1 MISFRVAV
9 ILFSLL
15 IVAAFAT
22 LKGQALYLALLIVGA
37 LLVKSALHEY
47 KSRL

>member
-1 MISFRVAV
+1 MISFRTALVLFSVLAV
-9 ILFSLL
+9 I
-15 IVAAFAT
+15 AFAT
-22 LKGQALYLALLIVGA
+22 LKGQALYLALLIIGA

>member
-1 MISFRVAV
+1 MITFRTALL
-9 ILFSLL
+9 LFSSL
-15 IVAAFAT
+15 IAIALAT
-22 LKGQALYLALLIVGA
+22 LKGQALYLALVIVGA